1 MFRQIYKTRL
11 LPGAIVTNT
20 STSAGNH
27 GGPAHGS
34 GGGYLLRYEGVMKR
48 VADVVLAVLLLPML
62 LPIIGILYVIIRA
75 DGGPGFFG
83 HKRVGRDGKMFKCW
97 KLRSMVTDAEVRL
110 KEHLAANPEAAAEWA
125 RDFKLR
131 DDPRITRLGAFIRK
145 TSLDELPQI
154 WNVLRGEMS
163 LVGPRPVTSDELA
176 RYGAQQ
182 WAYLAM
188 RPGVTGLWQVSGR
201 NDISYDERV
210 ALDARY
216 CREVSALKDAI
227 ILFSTIGAITKR
239 TGV

>member
-1 MFRQIYKTRL
+1 MLETAQ
-11 LPGAIVTNT
+11 
-20 STSAGNH
+20 H
-27 GGPAHGS
+27 GCGLQS
-34 GGGYLLRYEGVMKR
+34 SSRRTLGV
-48 VADVVLAVLLLPML
+48 
-62 LPIIGILYVIIRA
+62 
-75 DGGPGFFG
+75 
-83 HKRVGRDGKMFKCW
+83 
-97 KLRSMVTDAEVRL
+97 E
-110 KEHLAANPEAAAEWA
+110 PEAAAEWA

-131 DDPRITRLGAFIRK
+131 DDPRVTRLGAFIRK

>member
-1 MFRQIYKTRL
+1 M
-11 LPGAIVTNT
+11 TNT
-20 STSAGNH
+20 STSAGNR
-27 GGPAHGS
+27 GGPAGS
-34 GGGYLLRYEGVMKR
+34 GVAYLLRYEGALKR
-48 VADVVLAVLLLPML
+48 VADIILAILLLPML
-62 LPIIGILYVIIRA
+62 LPIIGLLYLIIRS

-83 HKRVGRDGKMFKCW
+83 HKRVGREGKIFKCW
-97 KLRSMVTDAEVRL
+97 KLRSMVPDAEEHLR
-110 KEHLAANPEAAAEWA
+110 EHLANNPAAAAEWE

-163 LVGPRPVTSDELA
+163 LVGPRPVTSDELS
-176 RYGAQQ
+176 RYGAHQ
-182 WAYLAM
+182 WAYLMM

-210 ALDARY
+210 ALDTRY
-216 CREVSALKDAI
+216 CREVSAVQDAI
-227 ILFSTIGAITKR
+227 ILFNTIGAITKR